1 MIAREGWLALAFVAV
16 LATLV
21 LNYIGF
27 IASLPFWI
35 LCGLLLFVF
44 RDPPRSIPPNPL
56 AVVSPVDGK
65 VVSIEET
72 HDPYLDRQAVLISIQ
87 MNPYGVFSTRS
98 PVEGKMLEPH
108 NEPFNRHG
116 SNGEAPHGVWLQTDE
131 EDDLVMVVN
140 RGPFHN
146 APKCYADFGERVG
159 QGQRCGFVH
168 FGSRVDV
175 YLPVNSRI
183 EIGQQD
189 HVKGGTDV
197 IASLVHK

>member
-1 MIAREGWLALAFVAV
+1 LAFVIV

-21 LNYIGF
+21 MNYAGF
-27 IASLPFWI
+27 IASLVFWI

-56 AVVSPVDGK
+56 AVVSPVDGE
-65 VVSIEET
+65 VVLIEET
-72 HDPYLDRQAVLISIQ
+72 HDPYLERQAVLISIQ

-108 NEPFNRHG
+108 HEPD
-116 SNGEAPHGVWLQTDE
+116 SNGKAPHGVWLQTDE

-159 QGQRCGFVH
+159 QGQRCGFIH

-175 YLPVNSRI
+175 YLPTNSRI
-183 EIGQQD
+183 EVGQQD

-197 IASLVHK
+197 IASLVHR

>member
-1 MIAREGWLALAFVAV
+1 LALVVV

-21 LNYIGF
+21 TNHIGF
-27 IASLPFWI
+27 IASLPLWI

-56 AVVSPVDGK
+56 AVVSPVDGE

-72 HDPYLDRQAVLISIQ
+72 HDPYLERQAVLISIQ
-87 MNPYGVFSTRS
+87 MNAYGVFSTRS

-108 NEPFNRHG
+108 NEPSKQHG
-116 SNGEAPHGVWLQTDE
+116 SKTMAPHGVWLQTDE

-159 QGQRCGFVH
+159 QGQRCGFIY

-175 YLPVNSRI
+175 YVPTNSRI
-183 EIGQQD
+183 EVGLQD
-189 HVKGGTDV
+189 RVKGGTDV
-197 IASLVHK
+197 IASLVHR